1 VLLLLRF
8 ALMFRMSLYEFF
20 LIYIFLRS
28 R

>member
-20 LIYIFLRS
+20 LIYIFPRS